1 MFIYLVWQ
9 TFTYEVAQNSIVGSL
24 IYLPHGVRVICFCY
38 FSYRSIPA
46 LFLAEGS
53 HHYLKQYTDCLKLE
67 RDEESYMWALSS
79 AASLFAVVAAVEI
92 VKWSRINANY
102 NILKP
107 LNFSNYRFLFL
118 VILISAAFNAIFTNA
133 TISILNPEMDMP
145 INRVFT
151 YLIGD
156 TFGSIVVVMSLMAIF
171 STLRDSKLILTK
183 DRK

>member
-1 MFIYLVWQ
+1 MFIFLVWQ
-9 TFTYEVAQNSIVGSL
+9 TFTYEVAQNSIIGSL

-53 HHYLKQYTDCLKLE
+53 HHYLKQIQMLQIGET
-67 RDEESYMWALSS
+67 EESYLWAISS
-79 AASLFAVVAAVEI
+79 AVSLFAVVAAVEI

-107 LNFSNYRFLFL
+107 LNFANYRFLFL
-118 VILISAAFNAIFTNA
+118 VIIISAAFNAIFTNA
-133 TISILNPEMDMP
+133 SISILNPEMEMH
-145 INRVFT
+145 ISRVST
-151 YLIGD
+151 YLVGD
-156 TFGSIVVVMSLMAIF
+156 TIGSVVIVMSLMTIF

-183 DRK
+183 DKK

>member
-1 MFIYLVWQ
+1 
-9 TFTYEVAQNSIVGSL
+9 
-24 IYLPHGVRVICFCY
+24 
-38 FSYRSIPA
+38 
-46 LFLAEGS
+46 
-53 HHYLKQYTDCLKLE
+53 
-67 RDEESYMWALSS
+67 EESYMWAFSS
-79 AASLFAVVAAVEI
+79 ATSLFAVVAAVEM

-107 LNFSNYRFLFL
+107 INFSNYRFLFL

>member
-9 TFTYEVAQNSIVGSL
+9 TFTFEIAQNSIFGSL

-38 FSYRSIPA
+38 FSYRSLPA

-53 HHYLKQYTDCLKLE
+53 HYYLKNIQLLQIGT
-67 RDEESYMWALSS
+67 DEESYMWALSS
-79 AASLFAVVAAVEI
+79 ATSLFAVVAAVEI

-118 VILISAAFNAIFTNA
+118 VIIISAAFNAIFTNA
-133 TISILNPEMDMP
+133 TISLLNPGMNMH

-151 YLIGD
+151 YLVGD
-156 TFGSIVVVMSLMAIF
+156 TFGSIVVVMSLMTIF

-183 DRK
+183 DKK